1 MLLTLHNVSKR
12 YGNHHED
19 QFVLKNINMSI
30 GYGEF
35 IAILGPSGSGKSTLL
50 NIIGCLDKPSSGD
63 YAIDGI
69 ITNNLPP
76 ASLSNLRLKHF
87 GFIFQKYNLIPYL
100 NSINNVTLPAL
111 YANVKPY
118 TKKVRAIRLL
128 SLLGMKHHLHHTPSQ
143 LSGGQQQRVSIARA
157 LMNGGNIILADEP
170 TGALDQKNGEEVLKL
185 LKKMNDD
192 GHTIIV
198 ITHSKQVSD
207 YANRIVE
214 IIDGEIVSDSK
225 KNSIRTQ
232 DSKSKNIKALTRTV
246 KSHVIPF
253 TYYFELLKTS
263 VKIMLSHK
271 LRTLISMLG
280 IIIGIASVVLVTA
293 INEGGRQKIIKD
305 IASFGTNTIDIIP
318 GSLSNKK
325 IIPAKLDDVHIDM
338 ISTQNY
344 IHQLSPI
351 INMSSKIKY
360 QDKVLDIV
368 IDGVNEHYEAILGL
382 NVTNGQF
389 ISSESIDHQSQ
400 EIVISDKVQKYLFPD
415 GSSPIGEE
423 VIVGNVPCQIIGVIK
438 QTENSTS
445 LTSWMPYTAVAT
457 RMLGLPYFTSIKVKI
472 DDTIPMSFAE
482 KEIFSLL
489 INYHGIENFQLL
501 NMDMFKKMAEKVNI
515 TVSNQVFRVAIISLI
530 VGSIGIMNIMLVSV
544 SERRRE
550 IGIRMAVGAKKTDI
564 LQQFIIE
571 SILICLVGG
580 TVGVISAFAIGESMR
595 TWISTAIIFDYF
607 SFGTAVACSLIIG
620 ILSGLFPAYRA
631 ATLDPIESLTIEQ

>member
-1 MLLTLHNVSKR
+1 MLTLRNISKK
-12 YGNHHED
+12 YGNHNED
-19 QFVLKNINMSI
+19 VFALKNINI
-30 GYGEF
+30 TICRGEF

-50 NIIGCLDKPSSGD
+50 NILGCLDRPTSGD

-69 ITNNLPP
+69 KTNDLSS
-76 ASLSNLRLKHF
+76 ASLSSLRLKYF

-100 NSINNVTLPAL
+100 NAINNVALPAL
-111 YANVKPY
+111 YANIRPY
-118 TKKVRAIRLL
+118 AKKVRAIRLL
-128 SLLGMKHHLHHTPSQ
+128 SLLGMKHHLHYTPSQ

-157 LMNGGNIILADEP
+157 LMNGGSIILADEP
-170 TGALDQKNGEEVLKL
+170 TGALDQNNGEEVLKL
-185 LKKMNDD
+185 LKEMNDN
-192 GHTIIV
+192 GHTVIV

-214 IIDGEIVSDSK
+214 IIDGEIVFDSAK
-225 KNSIRTQ
+225 DNISQQDNKNLNIKKSARSKNSQ
-232 DSKSKNIKALTRTV
+232 APL
-246 KSHVIPF
+246 F

-263 VKIMLSHK
+263 CKIMYSHK

-305 IASFGTNTIDIIP
+305 IDSFGTNTIEIIP
-318 GSLSNKK
+318 GSLINKK
-325 IIPAKLDDVHIDM
+325 VIPAKLDDTHIDLL
-338 ISTQNY
+338 SAQHY
-344 IHQLSPI
+344 VHQLSPI

-360 QDKVLDIV
+360 QDKEFDVSI
-368 IDGVNEHYEAILGL
+368 IGVNEYYDAILGL
-382 NVTNGQF
+382 NVINGQF
-389 ISSESIDHQSQ
+389 INSESIDHQSQ
-400 EIVISDKVQKYLFPD
+400 EIVISNKLQEYLFPD

-423 VIVGNVPCQIIGVIK
+423 IIVGNVPCRIIGVIK
-438 QTENSTS
+438 QAENNTS
-445 LTSWMPYTAVAT
+445 LISWMPYTAVAS
-457 RMLGLPYFTSIKVKI
+457 RMLGLPYFSSIKLSI
-472 DDTIPMSFAE
+472 DDTMSMSFAE
-482 KEIFSLL
+482 KEIISLL

-501 NMDMFKKMAEKVNI
+501 NMDMFKKMAEKVNT

-571 SILICLVGG
+571 SILICLIGG
-580 TVGVISAFAIGESMR
+580 TVGVISAFAIGESMK

-631 ATLDPIESLTIEQ
+631 ATLDPIESLTMEQ